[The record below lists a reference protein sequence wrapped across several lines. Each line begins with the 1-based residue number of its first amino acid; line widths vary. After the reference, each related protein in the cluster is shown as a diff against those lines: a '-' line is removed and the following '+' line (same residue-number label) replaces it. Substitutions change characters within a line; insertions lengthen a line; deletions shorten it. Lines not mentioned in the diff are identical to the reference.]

1 MICEKWLSGADYLII
16 VLELVIILYFLTL
29 FDILC
34 GDVEVI
40 RTNISLGEVGT
51 TGMVKQRQRA

>member
-1 MICEKWLSGADYLII
+1 MICEKWLSGANYLII